1 MVQLLKLEIEGFGK
15 FDKEKIVKF
24 EEGVNFI
31 TGLNE
36 AGKSTILEAI
46 VASIF
51 KYSKM
56 QIEPFFCWKNKN
68 ICKTALTYK
77 TDKGEEFRISTD
89 YKSNKRKLEEIKK
102 GKLKEIANVDK
113 TIDPY
118 LREHFGFDDKK
129 VFENTAFIRQSQM
142 AILQDNSV
150 RNKIKDMIEEVFA
163 GRSEASATKSLARMK
178 KIIKDSSKEI
188 DLFEVEQKE
197 LKEKL
202 GSAEETKESVV
213 KDSGEFEKINKNL
226 DEKIKEFEKLQ
237 KNKKLF
243 DEKEKLINDQSH
255 IDEQIEKVEELVET
269 LSEEREPEQES
280 SPNKTTGIVMIVLG
294 ALISLTIIGA
304 IIGIPLIIFGIK
316 KLKEK
321 EIKSSIP
328 KTDHG
333 SKLAKYQKEK
343 KELINKKAVI
353 EDRLENYKLVN
364 FDVDDFDN
372 LEDLKQEVDF
382 LKQRKVE
389 LQTSIKT
396 TTSLVDSPEEIRE
409 EVDAIEGKKLDL
421 LRKIQEHELASKYL
435 ELAES
440 VVHNKFTPAIEK
452 NSKSILKDI
461 TNERY
466 SELKIEDETLDIKV
480 KAPETKEYV
489 DVFLLSQGAR
499 DQLYFTL
506 RTVMSD
512 LLGGNT
518 NIPLILDDPFHNFDD
533 SRLKKTIEAIK
544 QISKGKQVILISHR
558 PYHQE
563 FKNLAVNVLE
573 LK

>member
-1 MVQLLKLEIEGFGK
+1 MVQLLKLEIEGFGR
-15 FDKEKIVKF
+15 FDKEKTIKF

-118 LREHFGFDDKK
+118 LREHFGFDDRK

-213 KDSGEFEKINKNL
+213 KDSGEFEKINKSL
-226 DEKIKEFEKLQ
+226 DEKTKEFEKLQ

-243 DEKEKLINDQSH
+243 DEKEKLINDQGH
-255 IDEQIEKVEELVET
+255 IDGQIEKVEELVET

-280 SPNKTTGIVMIVLG
+280 SPSRTTGIFMIVLG

-321 EIKSSIP
+321 EVKSSIP

-372 LEDLKQEVDF
+372 LEDLKQEVDS

-396 TTSLVDSPEEIRE
+396 TTSLVDSPEEIKE

-452 NSKSILKDI
+452 NSRPILKDI

-533 SRLKKTIEAIK
+533 SRLKKTIDAIK
-544 QISKGKQVILISHR
+544 QISKGKQILLISHR

-563 FKNLAVNVLE
+563 FKNFAVNVLE